1 MDRRRSTPH
10 YQTFPFRPPKGRGR
24 PPSHDSTRSS
34 SSGVHSLNG
43 GEGSPETPLPIKQ
56 LAILAIIALS
66 EQTALNSIGPYLPQ
80 MTSTFPEVG
89 ADQVGLY
96 VGVIASS
103 FALAQFVSNFFWGWL
118 SDRVGRKP
126 VVLLGT
132 LFTAAC
138 FVAFGFCRTLWQAI
152 LVQALM
158 GLVNGNQAIISTC
171 LGELTDRSN
180 QSRAFTYLPVI
191 YGIGSITGPIVG
203 GLLVPSRSQ
212 SDSTQPKS
220 YPYLTPNLASAALLS
235 IDLIVTMIFL
245 EESLDEAQDLPPIG
259 ERLGQFFGWVWQS
272 AKSSR
277 PSYLDWKQPRNHAE
291 SPGEDSV
298 NDSDHEDDPDSD
310 SETASQISLPAFF
323 PPQTASVKVGQ
334 VLNRDTI
341 LLLAT
346 FLIFQLSNISYNSL
360 YPIFAQAA
368 PPTGRDLSPKEIGIL
383 LAFAGIVTIVF
394 QVGIFGKLKE
404 RIGNKIAYRVS
415 FGGFVLAFLLMPFVG
430 YKDAQTGDGGMSSGS
445 IWLWIE
451 MGFVL
456 LVKTVV
462 AIGGL
467 TSALLMVSHS
477 CNAYIPSRSP
487 RGM

>member
-1 MDRRRSTPH
+1 MRASKSDPLMDRRKSTPH
-10 YQTFPFRPPKGRGR
+10 YQTFPFKPPKGRGR
-24 PPSHDSTRSS
+24 PPSHNSTRSS
-34 SSGVHSLNG
+34 SSGAHSQNG
-43 GEGSPETPLPIKQ
+43 AGGSPNTPLPFKQ
-56 LAILAIIALS
+56 LAILAIISLS

-89 ADQVGLY
+89 AGQVGLY

-126 VVLLGT
+126 VALLGT

-158 GLVNGNQAIISTC
+158 GLVNGNQAVISTC

-191 YGIGSITGPIVG
+191 YGIGSITGPVVG
-203 GLLVPSRSQ
+203 GLLVSSRNPFN
-212 SDSTQPKS
+212 STQPNP
-220 YPYLTPNLASAALLS
+220 YPYLAPNLLSAAVLTV
-235 IDLIVTMIFL
+235 DLILTMIFL
-245 EESLDEAQDLPPIG
+245 EESLEEAHNLQPIG
-259 ERLGQFFGWVWQS
+259 ERLGQFCGWVWQF
-272 AKSSR
+272 AKSKR
-277 PSYLDWKQPRNHAE
+277 PTYVRQKQAQYHT
-291 SPGEDSV
+291 DSHGDGAI
-298 NDSDHEDDPDSD
+298 NEGSLEGGSG

-323 PPQTASVKVGQ
+323 PQLNASVSVKE

-368 PPTGRDLSPKEIGIL
+368 PPTGRDLSPKEIGVL
-383 LAFAGIVTIVF
+383 LAFAGVVTIIF
-394 QVGIFGKLKE
+394 QVGVFGRLKE
-404 RIGNKIAYRVS
+404 RMGNKVAYRVGL
-415 FGGFVLAFLLMPFVG
+415 GGFVLAFMLMPFVG
-430 YKDAQTGDGGMSSGS
+430 YKDAENGDGGMSSGS

-456 LVKTVV
+456 LVKTVA

-467 TSALLMVSHS
+467 TSALLMVCHS
-477 CNAYIPSRSP
+477 CNV
-487 RGM
+487 